1 MFHDEFVALMSENMK
16 RKIGNDLII
25 FPRKDNTTQLQKCI
39 IFIDKSWPFQFSI
52 SFLVE
57 TLNEREDWWG
67 TGNVG
72 SSKTSGSRH
81 IRIKLHLYLKF
92 NDVNYKYSF
101 QNFRLVYA
109 SLPVI
114 KKVTTFKKSNSVR
127 HYMYELSLFIKRQN
141 ESVDCWIHKRVG
153 LKYYQ
158 YRNNKTW

>member
-25 FPRKDNTTQLQKCI
+25 FPRKDNTTQIQKCI
-39 IFIDKSWPFQFSI
+39 IFIYKSWPFQFSI

-57 TLNEREDWWG
+57 TLNERDWWG

-92 NDVNYKYSF
+92 NDVHYKYSF

-114 KKVTTFKKSNSVR
+114 KKSNNVQKK
-127 HYMYELSLFIKRQN
+127 
-141 ESVDCWIHKRVG
+141 
-153 LKYYQ
+153 
-158 YRNNKTW
+158 

>member
-39 IFIDKSWPFQFSI
+39 IFIYKSCPFQFSI

-92 NDVNYKYSF
+92 NNIHYKYSF
-101 QNFRLVYA
+101 QNFRFVYA
-109 SLPVI
+109 SLPVMY
-114 KKVTTFKKSNSVR
+114 VR
-127 HYMYELSLFIKRQN
+127 YTDNKQRNCIKRDVKGIVKKPFVA
-141 ESVDCWIHKRVG
+141 SRYLIWHDLSGFSTYVR
-153 LKYYQ
+153 
-158 YRNNKTW
+158 